1 VNAASGMGQ
10 SPEGTVP
17 SNNASRRTFLKGVGL
32 AGAAGLAGPLL
43 ASTSARASA
52 EGIILGSNA
61 PGTYPQFIQA
71 VPNAVGCRSY
81 RDTVIMEPGDVPATF
96 PGEAGSKVVASIRPD
111 PDTFLNGDT
120 LDAAISAMIADGAA
134 NFSAPQLTVWHEAGN
149 LYHGAEWD
157 KYNITATKIRQM
169 HVKMQ
174 NLCNEVAGPHVG
186 YGCIIYGDIATMD
199 EWIPYS
205 PYALDWYGIDVYW
218 NDNFDFS
225 TYAKLKAYMDD
236 YLALAR
242 GRTGLTWPKINICE
256 TNTHLESNRPGF
268 FSNVAL
274 WLNNNGGRRML
285 TFFKDDPAP
294 SGGPW
299 DPDDKDTI
307 AALNAIQAAYG

>member
-1 VNAASGMGQ
+1 MKAVSGMGQ
-10 SPEGTVP
+10 SPAGTVP
-17 SNNASRRTFLKGVGL
+17 SDNASRRTFLKGVGL
-32 AGAAGLAGPLL
+32 AGAAGIVGPLL
-43 ASTSARASA
+43 ASSSARASG

-61 PGTYPQFIQA
+61 PGTYPQFTQA
-71 VPNAVGCRSY
+71 VPGAVGCRSY
-81 RDTVIMEPGDVPATF
+81 RDTVIMEPTDVPSAF
-96 PGEAGSKVVASIRPD
+96 PGEPGSKVVASIRPD
-111 PDTFLNGDT
+111 PDTFLDGDT
-120 LDAAISAMIADGAA
+120 LDDAITAMIADGAA
-134 NFSAPQLTVWHEAGN
+134 RFSAPQLTVWHEAGN
-149 LYHGAEWD
+149 LYTGTEWD
-157 KYNITATKIRQM
+157 KYNITSSTIRQM

-186 YGCIIYGDIATMD
+186 YGCIIYGDISTMD

-218 NDNFDFS
+218 NDQFDLS
-225 TYAKLKAYMDD
+225 TYDMLKAYMDD

-242 GRTGLTWPKINICE
+242 GRTGLTWPKINVCE

-299 DPDDKDTI
+299 DPDDQDTI
-307 AALNAIQAAYG
+307 DALNAIQAAYG

>member
-1 VNAASGMGQ
+1 ME
-10 SPEGTVP
+10 PTDVP
-17 SNNASRRTFLKGVGL
+17 SA
-32 AGAAGLAGPLL
+32 
-43 ASTSARASA
+43 
-52 EGIILGSNA
+52 
-61 PGTYPQFIQA
+61 
-71 VPNAVGCRSY
+71 
-81 RDTVIMEPGDVPATF
+81 F
-96 PGEAGSKVVASIRPD
+96 PGEPGSKVVASIRPD

-120 LDAAISAMIADGAA
+120 LDDAITAMIADGAA
-134 NFSAPQLTVWHEAGN
+134 RFSAPQLTVWHEAGN
-149 LYHGAEWD
+149 LYTGTEWD
-157 KYNITATKIRQM
+157 KYNITPSTIRQM

-186 YGCIIYGDIATMD
+186 YGCIIYGDISTMD
-199 EWIPYS
+199 EWVPYS

-218 NDNFDFS
+218 NDQFDLS
-225 TYAKLKAYMDD
+225 TYDKLNAYMDD

-242 GRTGLTWPKINICE
+242 GRTGLTWPKINVCE

-299 DPDDKDTI
+299 DPDDQDTI
-307 AALNAIQAAYG
+307 DALNAIQAAYG

>member
-1 VNAASGMGQ
+1 VKAASGMGQ
-10 SPEGTVP
+10 SPVGTVP
-17 SNNASRRTFLKGVGL
+17 SNNAGRRTFLKGVGL
-32 AGAAGLAGPLL
+32 VGAAGLVGPLL
-43 ASTSARASA
+43 ASSSARASG

-61 PGTYPQFIQA
+61 PGTYPQFTQA
-71 VPNAVGCRSY
+71 VPGAVGCRSY
-81 RDTVIMEPGDVPATF
+81 RDTVIMEPTDVPSAF
-96 PGEAGSKVVASIRPD
+96 PGEPGSKVVASIRPD

-120 LDAAISAMIADGAA
+120 LDDAITAMIADGAA
-134 NFSAPQLTVWHEAGN
+134 RFSAPQLTVWHEAGN
-149 LYHGAEWD
+149 LYTGTEWD
-157 KYNITATKIRQM
+157 QYNITPSTIRQM

-186 YGCIIYGDIATMD
+186 YGCIIYGDISTMD

-218 NDNFDFS
+218 NDQFDLS
-225 TYAKLKAYMDD
+225 TYDKLTAYMDD

-299 DPDDKDTI
+299 DPDDQDTI
-307 AALNAIQAAYG
+307 DALNAIQAAYG